1 MLLTK
6 EERKSLGKEER
17 KALRAERRAK
27 RKEERGPFL
36 GIKLEV
42 LEPLAEELILDIA
55 ADVIR
60 GEEKMREV
68 LDELAAQ
75 ADSFLT
81 WHGLPSWLSLPLE
94 VVDGILLQ
102 AIARSA
108 LEPLVQKVYDRLHA
122 AGKLEG

>member
-42 LEPLAEELILDIA
+42 LEPLAEDLILDIA
-55 ADVIR
+55 ADAIP
-60 GEEKMREV
+60 GEEKMQEV

-75 ADSFLT
+75 ADSFLK

-108 LEPLVQKVYDRLHA
+108 LEPLVQKVYDRLRE
-122 AGKLEG
+122 AGKLGE

>member
-42 LEPLAEELILDIA
+42 LEPLAEDLILEIA
-55 ADVIR
+55 ADAIP
-60 GEEKMREV
+60 GEDKI
-68 LDELAAQ
+68 DELADQ
-75 ADSFLT
+75 ADSFLK
-81 WHGLPSWLSLPLE
+81 WQGLPSWLSLPLE

-108 LEPLVQKVYDRLHA
+108 LEPLVQKVYDRLRE
-122 AGKLEG
+122 AGKLEE